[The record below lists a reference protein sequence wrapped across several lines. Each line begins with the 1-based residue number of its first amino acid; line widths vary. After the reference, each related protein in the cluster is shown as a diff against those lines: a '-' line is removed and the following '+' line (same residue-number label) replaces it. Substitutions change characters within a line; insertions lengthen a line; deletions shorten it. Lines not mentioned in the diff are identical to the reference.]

1 MKNKYSTKW
10 EEEQELLA
18 RHGMGY
24 YANGNW
30 K

>member
-1 MKNKYSTKW
+1 MKNKYSSNW

-18 RHGMGY
+18 RHGMGFF
-24 YANGNW
+24 AIGNW